1 MVNNK
6 YWTLQFREV
15 FQNEFMHGKD
25 NQQRMALGH
34 TVGLIKGKGL
44 VVGLSYA
51 NEKREHWTVVDLYD
65 KSPRVDY
72 NIDLQDMNVFE
83 GERFDFIICNAILEH
98 VKNPFKC
105 AEEMYRVLKFGGQ
118 IYVEVPFVQ
127 PYHPYKGYDEVRDGI
142 LPDMN
147 KKFNRDENHGGDYWR
162 FTPQG
167 ICELFNKF
175 KTKSVILGDQ
185 GGIVYYGEK

>member
-1 MVNNK
+1 MK

-15 FQNEFMHGKD
+15 FQSEFMHGKD
-25 NQQRMALGH
+25 NQKRMGIGH
-34 TVGLIKGKGL
+34 QVGLIKGKGL

-51 NEKREHWTVVDLYD
+51 NAKRDHWTVIDLYD

-72 NIDLQDMNVFE
+72 NIDLQDMNIFE
-83 GERFDFIICNAILEH
+83 NERFDFIICNAILEH

-105 AEEMYRVLKFGGQ
+105 AEEMYRVLKIGGS
-118 IYVEVPFVQ
+118 IYVEVPFIQ

-147 KKFNRDENHGGDYWR
+147 KNFNRDENHGGDYWR

-175 KTKSVILGDQ
+175 EMLDVLLGDQ
-185 GGIVYYGEK
+185 GGIVYRGIKLK